1 MQDSYSPLPPTPMS
15 RQEVYA
21 WSSTLSSIVFALVYL
36 LFVFGIPSLF
46 EPIRENFI
54 QAVVILVIVDV
65 VFQTIISIQSSQGGR
80 VDRDERDVRI
90 AAIGFKIGYYVFMVA
105 VLILIGHLF
114 VYGFINSLADPVYV
128 GRMDAMIVHY
138 LVAVFFVG
146 TTAKSVAQ
154 VVLYRKDA

>member
-1 MQDSYSPLPPTPMS
+1 
-15 RQEVYA
+15 
-21 WSSTLSSIVFALVYL
+21 
-36 LFVFGIPSLF
+36 
-46 EPIRENFI
+46 
-54 QAVVILVIVDV
+54 
-65 VFQTIISIQSSQGGR
+65 
-80 VDRDERDVRI
+80 
-90 AAIGFKIGYYVFMVA
+90 MVA